1 MPDLSQ
7 LSYMDTYGR
16 SLEESVNMLRDAY
29 IRMRKDLEFYLSSLD
44 EENISRITT
53 DLLIA
58 GKALISTA
66 LIEELIVGSNVVMG
80 PNATISWSNVIG
92 GASGALAAW
101 VNSGYATHINAYGI
115 YSGSF
120 NGGMFNINPLSDP
133 VLESGLTIGGWYGG
147 VWRGEALRLQYNN
160 SWGGFPATILSSVGG
175 VDLVILLNVD
185 FNNYVRFGS
194 AIVTGLENSGYATRA
209 WAAQKGASTGSDS
222 HTHTVVVNGTTYT
235 TSSNSHN
242 HTQN

>member
-66 LIEELIVGSNVVMG
+66 LIEDLIVGGNVTIG
-80 PNATISWSNVIG
+80 PDARISWSQVTNQPYIPTSADMTNIATTIAASYIRTPNVIINDGSGTGSLNFNISGQYVTFKTSYTTG
-92 GASGALAAW
+92 GNTLIIGKTTAVGQVPSLLERIDLMAGWLYVYNNLYVVSNLSIGGSPAATQSYADTA
-101 VNSGYATHINAYGI
+101 VSSAIATHIAAYH
-115 YSGSF
+115 
-120 NGGMFNINPLSDP
+120 
-133 VLESGLTIGGWYGG
+133 
-147 VWRGEALRLQYNN
+147 
-160 SWGGFPATILSSVGG
+160 
-175 VDLVILLNVD
+175 
-185 FNNYVRFGS
+185 S
-194 AIVTGLENSGYATRA
+194 A
-209 WAAQKGASTGSDS
+209 
-222 HTHTVVVNGTTYT
+222 
-235 TSSNSHN
+235 
-242 HTQN
+242 